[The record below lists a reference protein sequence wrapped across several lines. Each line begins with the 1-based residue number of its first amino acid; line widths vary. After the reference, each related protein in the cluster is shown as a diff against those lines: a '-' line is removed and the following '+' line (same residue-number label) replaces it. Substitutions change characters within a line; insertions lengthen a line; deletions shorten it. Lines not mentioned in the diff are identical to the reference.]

1 MAPALRGNGQNDDT
15 KNVEYESHEH
25 DDAALGQWMR
35 RLHRS
40 FEEDG
45 RGAVKS
51 YRNYD

>member
-25 DDAALGQWMR
+25 DDAALGQRVR
-35 RLHRS
+35 RLHRRL
-40 FEEDG
+40 EEDG

-51 YRNYD
+51 DGNYD